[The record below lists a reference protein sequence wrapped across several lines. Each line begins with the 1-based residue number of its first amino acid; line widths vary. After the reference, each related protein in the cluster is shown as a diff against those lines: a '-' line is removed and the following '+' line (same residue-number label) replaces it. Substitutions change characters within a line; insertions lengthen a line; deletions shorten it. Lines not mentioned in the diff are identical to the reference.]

1 MSEEKQPPVDMW
13 VPPQSPLDLMFSP
26 YIDKLLYP
34 NLRRHLAG
42 WPFVGIGIGR
52 ILFQI
57 PYDRLND
64 DEVWWH
70 EFLECAIED
79 AIKHEKNY
87 KEKVVLGRGK
97 IGPGETTVPHFVAS
111 LLTNSSM
118 VFNNVLRNFEPD
130 GFAELVFG
138 DA

>member
-1 MSEEKQPPVDMW
+1 MNEEKPT
-13 VPPQSPLDLMFSP
+13 
-26 YIDKLLYP
+26 YIDMLFYP
-34 NLRRHLAG
+34 NLCRHIG
-42 WPFVGIGIGR
+42 WPYANKGFVGIGIGR

-70 EFLECAIED
+70 EFLECAITD

-87 KEKVVLGRGK
+87 REKVVLGRGK
-97 IGPGETTVPHFVAS
+97 MEIAGETTVPHFVAS

-118 VFNNVLRNFEPD
+118 VFDDVLYEFEPD
-130 GFAELVFG
+130 GFAELFFG